1 MMKKKVSASGV
12 SVCAI
17 MVVVVTLVMMS
28 VSHVVDA
35 ANCSPWE
42 LKPCMWA
49 ITTSTPPSTTCCQNL
64 KDQRPCFCGYLRDP
78 RMKDYVDPAR
88 ASEVATSCGVPIPVC
103 Y

>member
-1 MMKKKVSASGV
+1 MVMM
-12 SVCAI
+12 
-17 MVVVVTLVMMS
+17 VTLVLMN

-49 ITTSTPPSTTCCQNL
+49 ITTSSPPSTTCCQNL

-78 RMKDYVDPAR
+78 RMKDYVDPTR
-88 ASEVATSCGVPIPVC
+88 ATEVAASCGVPIPVC